1 MCVLGSAVLRSGE
14 ESPVS
19 IFWGLAVAGV
29 LGTAPTPADGG
40 AGGTAEP
47 AELADDLG
55 PGEGEVDGLAL
66 VPGSELVEVPVLV
79 LVAGPELAE
88 DPEVPAHGVLV
99 ELLSLGV
106 ELEEPVPAPES
117 EFLLELLSL
126 TMVSAPS
133 SVLVSHSSSLSVSAP
148 SPGPMSIT

>member
-1 MCVLGSAVLRSGE
+1 M
-14 ESPVS
+14 
-19 IFWGLAVAGV
+19 
-29 LGTAPTPADGG
+29 
-40 AGGTAEP
+40 
-47 AELADDLG
+47 
-55 PGEGEVDGLAL
+55 DGLAL

-79 LVAGPELAE
+79 LVAEPELAE

-133 SVLVSHSSSLSVSAP
+133 SVLASHSSSLSVSAL